1 MTAMVEVP
9 KSFLDFTEP
18 VVLQNVPWSTY
29 ESLLRDRGEARSPL
43 LTYDRGDLLIMPTS
57 LVHEE
62 PYYLIDILI
71 HVIAEEFEI
80 EWRDFG
86 HATYKRKD
94 LQRGFEP
101 DSCFYFKNELR
112 MRGKKQLNL
121 PADPPPDLVIEIDV
135 THHSLNKLPLFAAF
149 GIPEVWR
156 FDGQQIEI
164 YVLSGDQYLRSNT
177 SLSLPI
183 LTARTAT
190 AFILQG
196 IEMSRLEW
204 LKKVREWA
212 RNLKA
217 SQAQ

>member
-1 MTAMVEVP
+1 MTAMLELP
-9 KSFLDFTEP
+9 KPLLDFTEP
-18 VVLQNVPWSTY
+18 VLLHNIPWSTY

-57 LVHEE
+57 LEHEE
-62 PYYLIDILI
+62 PFYLINILI

-80 EWRDFG
+80 EWRDYG
-86 HATYKRKD
+86 HPTYKRED
-94 LQRGFEP
+94 LHRGFEP
-101 DSCFYFKNELR
+101 DSCFYFKNELQ

-164 YVLSGDQYLRSNT
+164 YVLSGDRYLPFNN
-177 SLSLPI
+177 SLSLPF
-183 LTARTAT
+183 LAAETVTT
-190 AFILQG
+190 FVLQG
-196 IEMSRLEW
+196 MRMGRLEW
-204 LKKVREWA
+204 LKQIKKWA
-212 RNLKA
+212 RDLKA
-217 SQAQ
+217 AQAQ